1 MKKNHKY
8 ILQQYKNEWRKIKN
22 SISNNTRTKWRK
34 KRNKQLQNYII
45 TTSKY
50 DHHIHKITHTKL
62 HLLNHLHT
70 SWTSPSRLLRI
81 VLSFQNGNVCRYLF
95 PMSGCEKNQWKYF
108 KNGFYNNIVTIDNW
122 CWYIV
127 LPHVKMWS
135 EGSSLSL
142 GSGPLMSAFWWTK
155 PGTPFLLTHYFSR
168 KFVQTFWQG

>member
-1 MKKNHKY
+1 MNEEKSKIQFPTIQEQNEEKNVTNNYKTT
-8 ILQQYKNEWRKIKN
+8 QY
-22 SISNNTRTKWRK
+22 
-34 KRNKQLQNYII
+34 NKQIWSSYTQ
-45 TTSKY
+45 
-50 DHHIHKITHTKL
+50 DHTHQVASSQPS
-62 HLLNHLHT
+62 T

>member
-62 HLLNHLHT
+62 HLLNHLLHGHHHPGFWGLFWVFKMEMYVGISFPCQDVKKINENISKMDFT
-70 SWTSPSRLLRI
+70 TISLQLTIDVDILFCPMSRCGAKAVVSAWAQALWCLPSDELSLEH
-81 VLSFQNGNVCRYLF
+81 LSF
-95 PMSGCEKNQWKYF
+95 
-108 KNGFYNNIVTIDNW
+108 
-122 CWYIV
+122 
-127 LPHVKMWS
+127 
-135 EGSSLSL
+135 
-142 GSGPLMSAFWWTK
+142 
-155 PGTPFLLTHYFSR
+155 
-168 KFVQTFWQG
+168 